1 MNRSDVVDALIERT
15 GMTHAQAN
23 AVLTAFGEV
32 LTDAVAAG
40 TTVRLSGLMTVQTA
54 DRAARVGRNPRTG
67 EPLQIPARRAV
78 RITAGS
84 ALTAAA
90 RD

>member
-15 GMTHAQAN
+15 GMTHAQVS
-23 AVLTAFGEV
+23 AVLTAFGGV

-54 DRAARVGRNPRTG
+54 ERAARVGRNPRTG